1 MERRLPSDA
10 REAGDADEEEKELI
24 LGSLLLLLRPVDLLF
39 MATDDGN
46 NVGNVTLNFMIFCSV
61 SLNSCLPRS
70 LGSLLLLPVASRLA
84 LGGARNKNLS
94 VIQEGYQI
102 IVICIFFTSS
112 ISNYKK

>member
-1 MERRLPSDA
+1 MSAGA
-10 REAGDADEEEKELI
+10 REAGDADEEEELI

-61 SLNSCLPRS
+61 SLNSCIPRS
-70 LGSLLLLPVASRLA
+70 LLPGCPSRLA

-102 IVICIFFTSS
+102 IVICLFFTSS
-112 ISNYKK
+112 ISNYKN